1 MNKKK
6 YKIIY
11 YEGKPSY
18 YGINKHGEI
27 INMKTNHIMQQK
39 LNINGYFI
47 VSLSFNKYSRKEDL
61 VHKLLAQYFIPNPEN
76 KDEVHHIDRDKLNNK
91 LKNLMRVTK
100 EEHKKL
106 HENDENHP
114 FSKGEKHINSI
125 LTEK

>member
-76 KDEVHHIDRDKLNNK
+76 KLNNK
-91 LKNLMRVTK
+91 LKNSMRVTK